1 VIRSSDAIV
10 LPHAEPLSQESKD
23 KASKFIE
30 LFGLDIMSCFYSQN
44 WACRQ
49 AAITKISEQ
58 VNNLDMDRF
67 DALTAEINKGKLT
80 LLENYSTFIT
90 LVSEAVKDPVL
101 KNFISALDL
110 F

>member
-1 VIRSSDAIV
+1 
-10 LPHAEPLSQESKD
+10 
-23 KASKFIE
+23 
-30 LFGLDIMSCFYSQN
+30 
-44 WACRQ
+44 
-49 AAITKISEQ
+49 
-58 VNNLDMDRF
+58 
-67 DALTAEINKGKLT
+67 LT